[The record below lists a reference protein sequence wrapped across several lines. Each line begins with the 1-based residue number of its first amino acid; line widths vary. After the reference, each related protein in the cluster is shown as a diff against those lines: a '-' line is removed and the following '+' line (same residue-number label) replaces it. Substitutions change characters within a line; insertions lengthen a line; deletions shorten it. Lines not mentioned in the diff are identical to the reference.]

1 MEKVRRRSA
10 GEGSQEKIRG
20 RKFARED
27 LREKVYWRRVTGEG
41 PLKKWDVAGKVG
53 YRKRGLVGKVAG
65 KVIVI
70 PCEEKNNNS
79 LIFID

>member
-1 MEKVRRRSA
+1 MSVGKRSD
-10 GEGSQEKIRG
+10 GESSQEKVCER
-20 RKFARED
+20 RFARED
-27 LREKVYWRRVTGEG
+27 PREKVYLRRVMGEG
-41 PLKKWDVAGKVG
+41 LLKKWDVAGKVG
-53 YRKRGLVGKVAG
+53 YRKRGPVGKVAG